1 MPCVT
6 LTTDLCSISENG
18 MHTYVCNTWCFA
30 VGAPHDLIRQTLP
43 NLKMSNLLSMLQVQ
57 EKKAKQWCT
66 SKGNIPHFDTSAKEA
81 TNVETAFECI
91 ARNAL
96 SNEAPEDQ

>member
-1 MPCVT
+1 MLAT
-6 LTTDLCSISENG
+6 G
-18 MHTYVCNTWCFA
+18 MHTYVCNMWCFIA
-30 VGAPHDLIRQTLP
+30 EASHDLIRQRLP
-43 NLKMSNLLSMLQVQ
+43 NLEMSNLLSMLQVQ

-91 ARNAL
+91 AKNAL

>member
-1 MPCVT
+1 MVATICLRSFLWV
-6 LTTDLCSISENG
+6 EW
-18 MHTYVCNTWCFA
+18 HA
-30 VGAPHDLIRQTLP
+30 
-43 NLKMSNLLSMLQVQ
+43 QVQ

>member
-1 MPCVT
+1 M
-6 LTTDLCSISENG
+6 
-18 MHTYVCNTWCFA
+18 
-30 VGAPHDLIRQTLP
+30 
-43 NLKMSNLLSMLQVQ
+43 QVQ
-57 EKKAKQWCT
+57 EKKAKQWCS
-66 SKGNIPHFDTSAKEA
+66 SKGNIPHFDTSAKDA

>member
-1 MPCVT
+1 
-6 LTTDLCSISENG
+6 
-18 MHTYVCNTWCFA
+18 MHMYVCDTYCI
-30 VGAPHDLIRQTLP
+30 VVEAPHDLIRQILH
-43 NLKMSNLLSMLQVQ
+43 NLEMSNLLSMLQVQ
-57 EKKAKQWCT
+57 DKKAKQWCT

>member
-1 MPCVT
+1 MIQ
-6 LTTDLCSISENG
+6 S
-18 MHTYVCNTWCFA
+18 FA
-30 VGAPHDLIRQTLP
+30 
-43 NLKMSNLLSMLQVQ
+43 MLDVELMAWTCRAQVQ
-57 EKKAKQWCT
+57 EKKAKQWCS
-66 SKGNIPHFDTSAKEA
+66 SKGNIPHFDTSAKDA